1 MGLLKIKSI
10 NIMIKGKQLTELD
23 YRPSKWF
30 KGAVEFA
37 NQNNLED
44 EALAS
49 YLKTVAPTIIE
60 PLNEPLFYSKN
71 IKAET
76 EDEFS
81 NLQQVFNTMEVLM
94 KTPTLVNGALMPDT
108 CPIGELGQIPVGGVV
123 VAKNAIHQAMHSADI
138 CCSVMMTNMG
148 NITPKDVLDKA
159 QSSTHFGGGGRPEF
173 SELPQI

>member
-1 MGLLKIKSI
+1 
-10 NIMIKGKQLTELD
+10 
-23 YRPSKWF
+23 
-30 KGAVEFA
+30 
-37 NQNNLED
+37 
-44 EALAS
+44 
-49 YLKTVAPTIIE
+49 
-60 PLNEPLFYSKN
+60 
-71 IKAET
+71 
-76 EDEFS
+76 
-81 NLQQVFNTMEVLM
+81 M

-159 QSSTHFGGGGRPEF
+159 QSSTHFGGGARPEF

>member
-1 MGLLKIKSI
+1 
-10 NIMIKGKQLTELD
+10 MIIGKQLTELD

-94 KTPTLVNGALMPDT
+94 KTPTLVNGALMPDAYT
-108 CPIGELGQIPVGGVV
+108 TGDLGQIPVGGVV
-123 VAKNAIHQAMHSADI
+123 LAKNAIHNADI
-138 CCSVMMTNMG
+138 YCSVMMTIMG
-148 NITPKDVLDKA
+148 NIIPKDVLDKA

-173 SELPQI
+173 SELPSDLEQKISKTNF